1 MSEKET
7 LVNPLVQNS
16 LKNLDLDLSFEL
28 KLFEYSL
35 NQTVES
41 IATIEKPSI
50 SPYQQEL
57 SPFIYNDNS
66 PQLEEDPIAVA
77 SRIIPNKSQLKD
89 ILLSPWGMFGILIF
103 VAANAFIFIGYDL
116 ISFNQQNPSSSENE
130 VIEEESSIS
139 ETDLDN
145 PSKITATQE
154 NQLSENPQLR
164 SSPTEVEQD
173 NLENNTQNNNLY
185 PDLKTALLSEAAMQV
200 AIGNNPTPTPPSSAR
215 ETYNHNSLENQN
227 TAKYYLITDY
237 RSPQY
242 FAQIKKVIP
251 GAMVTNVNEE
261 IKIILGIF
269 NNNEAAQK
277 QAQMFQKQQLPVTI
291 ITNNQ

>member
-7 LVNPLVQNS
+7 LINPLVQNS

-50 SPYQQEL
+50 SPHQQEL
-57 SPFIYNDNS
+57 SPFIYNDNP

-77 SRIIPNKSQLKD
+77 SRIIPNKSQLTE
-89 ILLSPWGMFGILIF
+89 ILLSSWGMFGILIF
-103 VAANAFIFIGYDL
+103 VAANAFIFIGYD
-116 ISFNQQNPSSSENE
+116 IIFFNQENPSSSENE
-130 VIEEESSIS
+130 LIEEESSPS
-139 ETDLDN
+139 DLDN
-145 PSKITATQE
+145 SSQITATQE
-154 NQLSENPQLR
+154 NQLSENPQLPF
-164 SSPTEVEQD
+164 SPTEVEQD

-200 AIGNNPTPTPPSSAR
+200 AIGNNPTQTPPSSALG
-215 ETYNHNSLENQN
+215 TYNHNSLENQN

-242 FAQIKKVIP
+242 FAQIKEVIP
-251 GAMVTNVNEE
+251 SAMVTNVNEE